1 MSFELDKANQTV
13 PEPTLAEMT
22 EKAIKTLRMHD
33 NNKGYFLLVEG
44 MSSSIYQDTSIY
56 KK

>member
-1 MSFELDKANQTV
+1 MSYELEKANQTV

-22 EKAIKTLRMHD
+22 EKAIQTLRMHD

-44 MSSSIYQDTSIY
+44 MSSSIYQDTSI
-56 KK
+56 